1 MANFRPISLVS
12 SVYKILSKVL
22 TNRLRNVVGNV
33 VSTSQYAFIKGRK
46 IMDGILIANEIVDD
60 T

>member
-1 MANFRPISLVS
+1 VANFRPISLVS

>member
-1 MANFRPISLVS
+1 VANFRPISLVS

-33 VSTSQYAFIKGRK
+33 VSTSQYAFIKGRQ